1 MDIDLIGWLTEPF
14 QYGFMVRALLALLLI
29 GVVCPLVGLFV
40 VTRGYGFMGDALAHS
55 VFPGMV
61 GAIVLGFS
69 AWFGAIPTAVAFAII
84 VGYVTRRTGLRADA
98 AIAIMFA
105 TLFALGAIMI
115 SVFRTQVAV
124 DLEAILL
131 GQLLAV
137 SSGDLAIM
145 TVLTVATV
153 AYVLWFYPQL
163 VFSSFDPEG
172 AEVAGLRTTLLDY
185 GLLTVISIVVV
196 LTAQAVGVILVL
208 ALLVAPA
215 AAATLTT
222 RRHVGAILV
231 GMAFAIAASVVGL
244 YLSYY
249 ANWPSGPSIAL
260 LTGIAF
266 GVVALVRRRV
276 A

>member
-1 MDIDLIGWLTEPF
+1 MEFDPIGWLLEPF
-14 QYGFMVRALLALLLI
+14 EYGFMVRALLALLLI
-29 GVVCPLVGLFV
+29 GIVCPLVGLFV

-61 GAIVLGFS
+61 GAIVLGFA
-69 AWFGAIPTAVAFAII
+69 AWFGAIPTAVAFAIL

-98 AIAIMFA
+98 AIAILFA

-115 SVFRTQVAV
+115 SAFRSRVAV

-137 SSGDLAIM
+137 SVGDLLTM
-145 TVLTVATV
+145 LVLTIATV
-153 AYVLWFYPQL
+153 AFVLWFYPQL

-172 AEVAGLRTTLLDY
+172 AEVAGLHTTWLDY
-185 GLLTVISIVVV
+185 GLLAVIAVVVV

-215 AAATLTT
+215 AAATLLV
-222 RRHVGAILV
+222 RRHVGVIFV
-231 GMAFAIAASVVGL
+231 GMGFAVLASIAGL

-260 LTGIAF
+260 LTGVGF
-266 GVVALVRRRV
+266 GIVALARRRV